1 MNVAHVV
8 VVACVAGGIVFVRDC
23 MREELDSRGLAR
35 TAS

>member
-1 MNVAHVV
+1 MNVAYVV

-23 MREELDSRGLAR
+23 MLEELDSPGFAR